1 MVHKIK
7 RLRFIPKKRPLLQW
21 IPAIASLS
29 LCFLVARRR
38 FKRAAP
44 ISFWEYLKRMFPM
57 SESIGILI
65 TICIQAAFRFS
76 GSFFLVAT
84 LIPLLGKTDGNATFA
99 AANSC

>member
-1 MVHKIK
+1 VGV
-7 RLRFIPKKRPLLQW
+7 RDFEDD
-21 IPAIASLS
+21 AIASVPFAVDDAVDLAH
-29 LCFLVARRR
+29 LFTL
-38 FKRAAP
+38 
-44 ISFWEYLKRMFPM
+44 ELQRMFPM